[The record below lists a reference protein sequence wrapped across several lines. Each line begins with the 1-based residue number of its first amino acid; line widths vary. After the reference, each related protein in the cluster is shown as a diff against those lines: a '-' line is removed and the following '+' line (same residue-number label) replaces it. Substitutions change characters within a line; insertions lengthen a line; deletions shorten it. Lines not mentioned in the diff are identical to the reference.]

1 MPTKTR
7 INNDRQS
14 DYIPRYIRI
23 EISHEDSNFSANV
36 VYVPCF
42 FKTNLIGM
50 VNKINYKSNLSYLT
64 VTLKKNNVD
73 EL

>member
-1 MPTKTR
+1 MKILTL
-7 INNDRQS
+7 
-14 DYIPRYIRI
+14 
-23 EISHEDSNFSANV
+23 
-36 VYVPCF
+36 VPMWYMF
-42 FKTNLIGM
+42 PVPSRLYNLKGM